1 MVALKRN
8 AASIQPSEASS
19 STSTATSQYSFSSL
33 AESLNE
39 HLIPAAAAAPALLSR
54 ALSHPLPQ
62 QQPTDALDAPPQHVR
77 SMRTPPD
84 LVHAFVMQL
93 QDETQT
99 SPLWGLGVFLMIVGT
114 FASALGMLCL
124 KRAHGPAYV
133 NVPWYRNSYLWGG
146 ILLFAVT
153 AAGLDVV
160 VFGITPLALIAPFAG
175 LTIVISFLFA
185 SFGCCGVR
193 ETPTKTTLVAV
204 VLITTGVTICSIWGP
219 KDHGEIDP
227 IDLTR
232 LFDQVRG
239 FIALHTP
246 THNTCT
252 RGGPPDRP
260 TLAPLHLPSLSPKLH
275 PSLFRRAQHPGVFGT
290 CISGGILFLVFALI
304 VNPASPIGPTV
315 KSACCSW
322 SGALSLAI
330 IAAIAAALTQLQFKA
345 LSQAVM
351 EVSRRLFDANH
362 VDRQMYQSG
371 GQFVLQLY
379 CITSTATAQ
388 IGFLNFAISVAPVA
402 YSVPAYQ
409 AALLLATLL
418 LSGWVLGEYEALS
431 AFANMMFWI
440 GAGVVGGGMLLNAW
454 GLVRQAA
461 MKKEQGEG
469 GPPVPGETVYTDQ
482 AAPVSP
488 SAYGELDEVEAAAAR
503 KAASAK
509 FG

>member
-1 MVALKRN
+1 MVALSRSAN
-8 AASIQPSEASS
+8 GASIQPSETASS

-39 HLIPAAAAAPALLSR
+39 HLIPAAASAAPALLSR

-232 LFDQVRG
+232 IFDQVRG
-239 FIALHTP
+239 FYCAAHTYTQYMHTRRP
-246 THNTCT
+246 ARPPHTCS
-252 RGGPPDRP
+252 
-260 TLAPLHLPSLSPKLH
+260 LAPSFSLTQIASLSIPARAAPGRLRDLHLRRH
-275 PSLFRRAQHPGVFGT
+275 PLPRLCSHRQPRLAHRADRQERVLLVVGRAEPRDHRRHR
-290 CISGGILFLVFALI
+290 
-304 VNPASPIGPTV
+304 
-315 KSACCSW
+315 
-322 SGALSLAI
+322 
-330 IAAIAAALTQLQFKA
+330 
-345 LSQAVM
+345 
-351 EVSRRLFDANH
+351 RRLD
-362 VDRQMYQSG
+362 S
-371 GQFVLQLY
+371 
-379 CITSTATAQ
+379 
-388 IGFLNFAISVAPVA
+388 
-402 YSVPAYQ
+402 
-409 AALLLATLL
+409 AA
-418 LSGWVLGEYEALS
+418 V
-431 AFANMMFWI
+431 
-440 GAGVVGGGMLLNAW
+440 
-454 GLVRQAA
+454 
-461 MKKEQGEG
+461 
-469 GPPVPGETVYTDQ
+469 
-482 AAPVSP
+482 
-488 SAYGELDEVEAAAAR
+488 
-503 KAASAK
+503 
-509 FG
+509 